1 MRTIMN
7 SYRQLAKF
15 IEAMDEEGRA
25 DEVDKHFRSGVY
37 LGIGASNLIL
47 SLVRPPFTTLSPPA
61 CLTYPVRRCPH
72 DC

>member
-47 SLVRPPFTTLSPPA
+47 SLVRPIHL
-61 CLTYPVRRCPH
+61 PVATRVPDVSRA
-72 DC
+72 